1 MSGSFDCRVNTG
13 VFGGAFSFT
22 TAWGK
27 NYRHSFYD
35 ISLGFGFESIDL
47 HWKGPVDEVRWL
59 VVDVLHLDDHP
70 LVVRVCGGYNQ
81 FWD

>member
-22 TAWGK
+22 TAWGE

-70 LVVRVCGGYNQ
+70 LVVSVCRG
-81 FWD
+81 